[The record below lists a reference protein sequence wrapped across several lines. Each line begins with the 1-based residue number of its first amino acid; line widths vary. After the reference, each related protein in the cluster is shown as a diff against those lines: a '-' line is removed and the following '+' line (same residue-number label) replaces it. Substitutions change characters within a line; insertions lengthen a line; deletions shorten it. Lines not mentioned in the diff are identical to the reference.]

1 MDWKPLLAYITGA
14 MDQELLLRHEYLSP
28 ENRFLPQQI
37 TGGGSGCNR
46 LLYYRGVDLVWL
58 SDRDGKYCPA
68 FQQLIDDASV
78 RRVPLP
84 PQSPHLNA
92 YAERW
97 VRSAASASARHDR
110 RPDRTFS
117 GEHSA

>member
-1 MDWKPLLAYITGA
+1 MLTVKVGGVRVQRHMDWKPVLAYITGA

-46 LLYYRGVDLVWL
+46 FLDYRGVDLVWR

-84 PQSPHLNA
+84 LNTVPEPYGPHG
-92 YAERW
+92 YFT
-97 VRSAASASARHDR
+97 R
-110 RPDRTFS
+110 R
-117 GEHSA
+117 